1 MSWYMQRTLPAW
13 NTSWIKSLPKYW
25 VIFIKTRKTGM
36 LFGIHCQKGNE
47 TVHFGDHTHLR
58 GIRGTA
64 VGVEAAVMTCRICSK
79 ADRPPPT
86 WKATW
91 FALFCWAKDTETG
104 LQSGDNEDPADRGL
118 HGSQRKGNLFPLLQ
132 SWGSKIS
139 NKVVPQ
145 VFLFNLKSAQN
156 DSTPQQS
163 SFTLRQLV
171 CRL

>member
-13 NTSWIKSLPKYW
+13 NTSLIKSLPKYW
-25 VIFIKTRKTGM
+25 VILLKTEQRACFLVYAVKKEM
-36 LFGIHCQKGNE
+36 KLFTLVII
-47 TVHFGDHTHLR
+47 L
-58 GIRGTA
+58 
-64 VGVEAAVMTCRICSK
+64 
-79 ADRPPPT
+79 T
-86 WKATW
+86 W
-91 FALFCWAKDTETG
+91 EEYGG
-104 LQSGDNEDPADRGL
+104 LQWVWKQQWWPAEFVPKLTGHLPLGRPLGSHCSVEPRTQKQGYSQGTTRTQQTRDYMALSG
-118 HGSQRKGNLFPLLQ
+118 KGTFFPLLQ

-156 DSTPQQS
+156 DSAPPQS